1 VRDRNQTEQAVRAYG
16 RLDAALNNAGINCDG
31 APMLETEYEEFYSV
45 LDVNLRGVWNGMKAE
60 LRRMMEQGSGDRQL
74 FVDW

>member
-1 VRDRNQTEQAVRAYG
+1 
-16 RLDAALNNAGINCDG
+16 
-31 APMLETEYEEFYSV
+31 MLETEYEEFYSV